1 MDESQLGEVT
11 GIFGENIRRLREAR
25 GWSQS
30 ELARRMQA
38 HGWPKYSQVAV
49 SRTEEGSR
57 AVRLDEALAF
67 SEILEIGLT
76 NLITP
81 SDEGRL
87 VDELYLAMGRV
98 GGARKAVKE
107 SIQKLVESCN
117 ELELAV
123 ERTQGQAAQGWS
135 QDQVAE
141 ITSKLIVLAEQELE
155 AARRTHYRITENLEV
170 GDGEHSEE
178 A

>member
-11 GIFGENIRRLREAR
+11 GIFGENVRRIRETRA
-25 GWSQS
+25 WSQS

-67 SEILEIGLT
+67 SEVLETGLT

-87 VDELYLAMGRV
+87 VDELYTTLEGV
-98 GGARKAVKE
+98 GNARKAVKD
-107 SIQKLVESCN
+107 SLMKLGQTCG
-117 ELELAV
+117 ELELAI
-123 ERTQGQAAQGWS
+123 EKTQKQAAKGWS

-141 ITSKLIVLAEQELE
+141 ITSKLIVLAEKELG
-155 AARRTHYRITENLEV
+155 AVRGTHYRVTDNWEV